1 MNFEFDIKSG
11 RNQGILI
18 YSLPNKHSTYDYGSL
33 LKIVRKKDRK
43 NLIEHP
49 IFFFSFIF
57 ILLLIAFIYFLNTT
71 CIKPSQK
78 TERSL
83 RSVSP
88 ELHSG
93 TENSLWFPSIFVRLH
108 SDFYNK
114 TIWWNGRKSAKLPD
128 FCLDFLTP
136 IHFTL
141 KS

>member
-1 MNFEFDIKSG
+1 MNFELDIKSG
-11 RNQGILI
+11 RSQGILI

-43 NLIEHP
+43 NLIEHT
-49 IFFFSFIF
+49 IFFSFIF

-83 RSVSP
+83 RSLPP

-93 TENSLWFPSIFVRLH
+93 LRIPCGFPAFSSDCIPTFIIKQYGGSDENQRNSQIFV
-108 SDFYNK
+108 
-114 TIWWNGRKSAKLPD
+114 
-128 FCLDFLTP
+128 
-136 IHFTL
+136 
-141 KS
+141 